1 MIEVKHATL
10 QYTTFT
16 RAQGVN
22 GVIRDF
28 FKRRKQQVTAVAD
41 VSFTIKEGEMVGLIG
56 RNGAGK
62 TTLVK
67 LLTGILPLTQGTIVI
82 DQAHPN
88 ERRPQFLKQIG
99 VLLGQRSQL
108 IWDLPPIDTY
118 DMLAALYE
126 LRAEQYHARLNWLCE
141 QLAATDLIYLPVR
154 KLSLGQRVKC
164 ELIAVLLHE
173 PKYLFLDEPT
183 LGLDLVTQKAIYKI
197 LRAENQQN
205 KTTIVTTSHY
215 VKDME
220 QLADRLLIL
229 NQGALIFDDNCDQL
243 VNNLVTRKLFDVE
256 YLAKGQIVK
265 MTWSAAELFSKVAEL
280 EPENILT
287 IKQRGVSL
295 EELIS
300 QLIEEAR

>member
-1 MIEVKHATL
+1 M
-10 QYTTFT
+10 
-16 RAQGVN
+16 
-22 GVIRDF
+22 
-28 FKRRKQQVTAVAD
+28 
-41 VSFTIKEGEMVGLIG
+41 
-56 RNGAGK
+56 
-62 TTLVK
+62 
-67 LLTGILPLTQGTIVI
+67 
-82 DQAHPN
+82 
-88 ERRPQFLKQIG
+88 
-99 VLLGQRSQL
+99 
-108 IWDLPPIDTY
+108 
-118 DMLAALYE
+118 
-126 LRAEQYHARLNWLCE
+126 
-141 QLAATDLIYLPVR
+141 
-154 KLSLGQRVKC
+154 
-164 ELIAVLLHE
+164 
-173 PKYLFLDEPT
+173 
-183 LGLDLVTQKAIYKI
+183 TQKAIYKI

-229 NQGALIFDDNCDQL
+229 NQGALIFDDDCDQL

-265 MTWSAAELFSKVAEL
+265 ATWSAAELFSKVAEL